1 MMTEYINYGET
12 ELPIDIKKVEAK
24 YGATYIG
31 DFALKTRDGNW
42 TEMPA
47 QVYWQPTP
55 PVEGYSN
62 YFGIITRG
70 ASVYITSAQSIA
82 DVEIDA
88 VKSGDEILY
97 SRYRWD
103 YRQTLDGKCAIDG
116 GRDYTKIV
124 SRPEEF
130 LTLKLDGPA
139 LKIIARNSAE
149 EYWMSID
156 GNLQAK

>member
-1 MMTEYINYGET
+1 MTEYINYGET
-12 ELPIDIKKVEAK
+12 ELIINIKKIEEKYNAK
-24 YGATYIG
+24 YIG
-31 DFALKTRDGNW
+31 DFALKTRDGGW
-42 TEMPA
+42 SVTPA

-62 YFGIITRG
+62 YFAIFMRG
-70 ASVYITSAQSIA
+70 ESVYITSGQSVA

-88 VKSGDEILY
+88 IKSGDEILY

-103 YRQTLDGKCAIDG
+103 YRQTKDGKAAIDG

-124 SRPEEF
+124 SRPEEY
-130 LTLKLDGPA
+130 LTLKLGGPE